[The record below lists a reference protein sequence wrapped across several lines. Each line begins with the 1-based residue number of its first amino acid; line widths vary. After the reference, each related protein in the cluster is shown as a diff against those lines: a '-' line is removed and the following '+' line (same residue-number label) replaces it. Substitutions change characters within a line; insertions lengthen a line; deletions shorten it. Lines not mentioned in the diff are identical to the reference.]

1 MVTTSSGTRISS
13 NFSPQRHVLCVPS
26 SKLEFWNW
34 KTHPPGL
41 QGNQK
46 YDCSSHA
53 PTRQPATSGL
63 GLLLS
68 YSLVHFVQLTCWPL
82 VPTSST
88 DVLYVLE
95 VNVFMLLPLFLIFFE
110 KRVEGVGLFEWSFLE
125 VILTFYSCFFPCK
138 YTSNVSLSNVLWA
151 TAPQIK

>member
-1 MVTTSSGTRISS
+1 MLQDIIETVNPRFYTVTNMVNYGSKQIVQYRVMVTTSSGTRISS
-13 NFSPQRHVLCVPS
+13 KFSPQRHVLRVPS

-68 YSLVHFVQLTCWPL
+68 YSLAHFVQLTCWSL
-82 VPTSST
+82 VPISST
-88 DVLYVLE
+88 DVLYFLE
-95 VNVFMLLPLFLIFFE
+95 VNVFVRLPLFLIFFE
-110 KRVEGVGLFEWSFLE
+110 MSVGGGGLVCL
-125 VILTFYSCFFPCK
+125 K
-138 YTSNVSLSNVLWA
+138 DLS
-151 TAPQIK
+151 